1 MQPFATLSVGGGYLF
16 VTVPYIYSLSV
27 APGTQTL
34 LGAILLGWVSTLTYS
49 REPRQKRPTGIGL
62 SCDDRELASMFLY
75 TTVRSRREF
84 NPALKLFRGP
94 WPKQT
99 ANRLSALGMRLYLQM
114 GTFALSRGS
123 FVGCQSRDAGHIT
136 V

>member
-16 VTVPYIYSLSV
+16 ATVPYIYSLSV

-34 LGAILLGWVSTLTYS
+34 LGARSFVLGWVSTLTYWS
-49 REPRQKRPTGIGL
+49 PTAKTTGISL
-62 SCDDRELASMFLY
+62 SCACPRVGKDAFSTREAAVSTEFSIR
-75 TTVRSRREF
+75 RSG
-84 NPALKLFRGP
+84 FRGP

-114 GTFALSRGS
+114 GDFRVESWFLRRLPVA
-123 FVGCQSRDAGHIT
+123 
-136 V
+136 